1 MDLKEQFDAACSVVN
16 KVLEERKVL
25 IADLENVKAELAL
38 NDEYI
43 KQAIRIRDEHQAM
56 FSLAPVAPATP
67 SAAQLMEDRQKV
79 FAAFRQIHDAWIQ
92 PNGLAVL
99 SGVDEA
105 TTASILRRASKLDGM
120 PVEHNNRRG
129 RASKY
134 RWLGQKL

>member
-25 IADLENVKAELAL
+25 IADIENAQSALVL
-38 NDEYI
+38 NDGEL
-43 KQAIRIRDEHQAM
+43 KRATRIRDEHQAM
-56 FSLAPVAPATP
+56 FSIAPVDPATP
-67 SAAQLMEDRQKV
+67 AAAQLMEDRQKV
-79 FAAFRQIHDAWIQ
+79 FAAFRQIRDAWIQ

-105 TTASILRRASKLDGM
+105 TTAAILRRASKLDGM
-120 PVEHNNRRG
+120 PVEHNDRRG